1 MTQSNQLHPNV
12 QLTANYVDA
21 LMKARAALL
30 EIQTDTE
37 SYDSLDQQS
46 MLADLTGVTRVGLR
60 LMLRTAEEQFARD
73 VPTAVTQADETSLS
87 DVTGTPWPR

>member
-46 MLADLTGVTRVGLR
+46 MLADLTGVTRVALR
-60 LMLRTAEEQFARD
+60 VMLRTAEAQFARD
-73 VPTAVTQADETSLS
+73 VPSAANMRDIDEVTRGE
-87 DVTGTPWPR
+87 